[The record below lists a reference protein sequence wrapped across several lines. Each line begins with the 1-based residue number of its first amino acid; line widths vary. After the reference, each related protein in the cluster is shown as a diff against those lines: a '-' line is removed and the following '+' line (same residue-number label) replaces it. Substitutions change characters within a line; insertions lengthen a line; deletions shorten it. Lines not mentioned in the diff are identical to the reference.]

1 MEATFQSAREGLRAT
16 GASVEERELVELLA
30 RHGSEEGALLERYQR
45 FANEG
50 SSEAVRYL
58 VRLIIDDERRHHRLL
73 AELANT
79 IAWGWATNSPVQ
91 AVADLAPGADDRALV
106 EETRELIRAEEND
119 RSELRHLRKRLR
131 PYKDTTAWSLVIG
144 LMLADTEKHLDIL
157 RFVERQVS

>member
-1 MEATFQSAREGLRAT
+1 MDANFESALEGLKAT

-30 RHGSEEGALLERYQR
+30 RHGHEEGVLLERYQR
-45 FANEG
+45 FASEG

-58 VRLIIDDERRHHRLL
+58 VQLIIDDERRHHRVL

-79 IAWGWATNSPVQ
+79 IAWGWAANSPVR
-91 AVADLAPGADDRALV
+91 ATPDLGAGTDDRALA

-119 RSELRHLRKRLR
+119 RSELRRLRKRLR

-144 LMLADTEKHLDIL
+144 LILADTEKHLDIL
-157 RFVERQVS
+157 RFVARQVG